1 MLGPYMETFYIE
13 VSDGTDVTQ
22 VKINANVVP
31 DGRSPSDIVQ
41 ALNSI
46 GHKIQDYAE
55 QLNLPDDIPF
65 VSDAISQTVDF
76 TEKFHALTE
85 ELSNDPQLKLVHKD
99 DIANWTFASE
109 KYLVQID
116 GSSVV
121 ELNLGAGSVS
131 DSIGLISALDA
142 AISNAGAGTCWTL
155 TSMMTIG

>member
-1 MLGPYMETFYIE
+1 MTPDELDVMLEGNQYFEFDLVATDIDGDDLNFGFPSSVNGDPYTPSTLLGVDAATGGVTVYQTTMLGPYMETFYIE

-46 GHKIQDYAE
+46 GHKIQDYIE

-85 ELSNDPQLKLVHKD
+85 ELSNDPQLKLV
-99 DIANWTFASE
+99 
-109 KYLVQID
+109 Q
-116 GSSVV
+116 G
-121 ELNLGAGSVS
+121 
-131 DSIGLISALDA
+131 
-142 AISNAGAGTCWTL
+142 
-155 TSMMTIG
+155 